1 MKQQNAKTSRFPLSA
16 MSEVE
21 ILTHFKRYRFKDKS
35 GHDLEMCADFLDL
48 VHYAKQSPLQRLIRW
63 LRQR

>member
-35 GHDLEMCADFLDL
+35 GHDLEMCADF
-48 VHYAKQSPLQRLIRW
+48 
-63 LRQR
+63 